1 MYDQQK
7 AEEKAKLDKETE
19 ERSKVFKELRR
30 ASEHHPDTPNLVL
43 IYNKINDLVL
53 NNKLP
58 PGNKSIGCVTSDEYR
73 KITSDNKEV
82 LGATFY
88 DRKVSDLFICVLTEN
103 HDERKKLF
111 DTVIHEMIHAV
122 HSIENTGGSAHGN
135 EFKKTGK
142 WILSILKEKQKVFLS
157 HIVPSF

>member
-1 MYDQQK
+1 MKVDTSTILTGYVLHVTEKRKLYDQQK

-43 IYNKINDLVL
+43 IYNKINYLVL

-58 PGNKSIGCVTSDEYR
+58 PGNKSIGSVTSDEYR
-73 KITSDNKEV
+73 KITLDNKEV
-82 LGATFY
+82 LGVTFY
-88 DRKVSDLFICVLTEN
+88 DRKISDLFICVLNEN

-111 DTVIHEMIHAV
+111 DTVIHEMVHAV
-122 HSIENTGGSAHGN
+122 HSIENSL
-135 EFKKTGK
+135 F
-142 WILSILKEKQKVFLS
+142 
-157 HIVPSF
+157 VPSF